1 MNWERR
7 LPPVAE
13 DALDMLHEAV
23 KDGDD
28 NDGLPKD
35 EAKAVLVAD
44 DQFTDGDA
52 EYALDVLQ
60 NRGYIYYVDEQVYIT
75 PTDD

>member
-13 DALDMLHEAV
+13 DALDVLRDTV
-23 KDGDD
+23 GDGDD
-28 NDGLPKD
+28 DTGLPKD
-35 EAKAVLVAD
+35 EAKSVLVAD
-44 DQFTDGDA
+44 DGFTEDDA

-60 NRGYIYYVDEQVYIT
+60 NRGHIYYVNEHVRIT
-75 PTDD
+75 PTE

>member
-1 MNWERR
+1 MSWERR
-7 LPPVAE
+7 LPPVAG
-13 DALDMLHEAV
+13 DALDVLRDTV
-23 KDGDD
+23 GDGD
-28 NDGLPKD
+28 DGLPKD

-44 DQFTDGDA
+44 DGFTEGDA

-60 NRGYIYYVDEQVYIT
+60 IRGHIYYVNDQVRIT

>member
-1 MNWERR
+1 MNGGRR

-13 DALDMLHEAV
+13 DALDVLNATVGE
-23 KDGDD
+23 DD
-28 NDGLPKD
+28 DGLSKD

-44 DQFTDGDA
+44 DRFTEGDA
-52 EYALDVLQ
+52 EYALDILQ

>member
-1 MNWERR
+1 MNGERR
-7 LPPVAE
+7 IPPVAE
-13 DALDMLHEAV
+13 DALDVLHEPVEDA
-23 KDGDD
+23 D
-28 NDGLPKD
+28 DGLPED

-44 DQFTDGDA
+44 NRFTEGDA

>member
-13 DALDMLHEAV
+13 EALDVLGETV
-23 KDGDD
+23 EDDDDGI
-28 NDGLPKD
+28 PKD

-44 DQFTDGDA
+44 DRFTEGDA
-52 EYALDVLQ
+52 EYALDVLE
-60 NRGYIYYVDEQVYIT
+60 NRGHIYYVDGRVRIT

>member
-13 DALDMLHEAV
+13 DALDVLRDTV
-23 KDGDD
+23 GDGD
-28 NDGLPKD
+28 DGLPKD
-35 EAKAVLVAD
+35 EAKAALVAD
-44 DQFTDGDA
+44 DGFAEGDA

-60 NRGYIYYVDEQVYIT
+60 NRGHIYYVNDRVRIT
-75 PTDD
+75 LTDD